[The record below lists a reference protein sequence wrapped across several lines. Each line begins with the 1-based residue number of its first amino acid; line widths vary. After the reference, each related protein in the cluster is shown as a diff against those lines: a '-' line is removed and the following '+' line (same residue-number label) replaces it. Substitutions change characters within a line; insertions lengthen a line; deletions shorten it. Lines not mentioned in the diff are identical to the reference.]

1 VTIVAPLNVPSLL
14 AEDAS
19 KLYSNNLYNLL
30 ALMMKENVI
39 QLDWSDEVISKT
51 ALTHD
56 GKLTEASTKSAA

>member
-1 VTIVAPLNVPSLL
+1 
-14 AEDAS
+14 
-19 KLYSNNLYNLL
+19 
-30 ALMMKENVI
+30 MMKENVI